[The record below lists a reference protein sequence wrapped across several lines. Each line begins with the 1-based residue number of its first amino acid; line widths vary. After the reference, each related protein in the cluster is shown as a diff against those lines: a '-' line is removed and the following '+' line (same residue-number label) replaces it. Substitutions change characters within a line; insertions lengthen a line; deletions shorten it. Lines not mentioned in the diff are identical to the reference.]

1 MGSGGQ
7 DLAVYLEA
15 TIQPTAYPY
24 TISQA
29 QTCASGSWH
38 SSALALAVANGADMW
53 FVFVLHKY
61 KLGFS
66 EQFLSISFVPKYNGT
81 RRPKG
86 ICIVYINRF
95 CQIVSKINVS
105 LYAPTDTV
113 IRVHFIPDFTTR
125 FYQTKTFY

>member
-7 DLAVYLEA
+7 ALAIYFGGYY
-15 TIQPTAYPY
+15 QPTAYPY
-24 TISQA
+24 TMSQA

-38 SSALALAVANGADMW
+38 SSAVALAGANGADMW

-61 KLGFS
+61 KLCFS

-86 ICIVYINRF
+86 ICIVYFNRF
-95 CQIVSKINVS
+95 CQIVSKLMYHYMLLPI
-105 LYAPTDTV
+105 LL
-113 IRVHFIPDFTTR
+113 
-125 FYQTKTFY
+125 